1 MFTRPGRKTLVFH
14 TIRTVCS
21 TKMVYYIRLLCV
33 KYGMHAYAGRAYIC
47 RMYAPSTR
55 YNYSSATYLTFF
67 FSACVDAL
75 VSNES

>member
-1 MFTRPGRKTLVFH
+1 
-14 TIRTVCS
+14 
-21 TKMVYYIRLLCV
+21 
-33 KYGMHAYAGRAYIC
+33 MHAYAGRAYIC
-47 RMYAPSTR
+47 RMYAPSMLFPPTQIVTCVGGISILGACILHTR